1 MERFFRCACTY
12 IYHEKSGKFKHYK
25 ITFSGNGNEHLFTA
39 LTSVAGLLSNQSQ
52 MVGFWVSGGFRGAT
66 WLDVKIILAAGIPGF
81 LAAVLLAPKINV
93 ISLGDD
99 MATGL
104 GIHPQRVRFI
114 TILLMIPLCA
124 AAVVVGK
131 TIGFVGLMI
140 PQTIRLFAGT
150 DYRRV
155 IPLSFLCGAVL
166 LTYADIAA
174 RMIYQPYEVPIGIFT
189 AMLGVPF
196 FYTWRERSGDDA
208 YEKRKQQFCVRDRI
222 IFCAILLGLCWGSYE
237 ISVHEVIA
245 TLLGN
250 GTKIQNT
257 AIFGIRLPRI
267 LLGIFVAA
275 GLAISG
281 GVLQTMTRNELADP
295 GIIGINAGGATAAV
309 LFIQFQTN
317 AYFSELGTF
326 SIYLLPL
333 MAISGALA
341 AAFCIYFLSSRK
353 GLKPKRLLLTGIGIN
368 AGLNAF
374 ITFLCSREVL
384 GITTG

>member
-1 MERFFRCACTY
+1 M
-12 IYHEKSGKFKHYK
+12 
-25 ITFSGNGNEHLFTA
+25 
-39 LTSVAGLLSNQSQ
+39 
-52 MVGFWVSGGFRGAT
+52 M
-66 WLDVKIILAAGIPGF
+66 
-81 LAAVLLAPKINV
+81 
-93 ISLGDD
+93 
-99 MATGL
+99 
-104 GIHPQRVRFI
+104 
-114 TILLMIPLCA
+114 
-124 AAVVVGK
+124 
-131 TIGFVGLMI
+131 
-140 PQTIRLFAGT
+140 
-150 DYRRV
+150 
-155 IPLSFLCGAVL
+155 
-166 LTYADIAA
+166 
-174 RMIYQPYEVPIGIFT
+174 RMK
-189 AMLGVPF
+189 
-196 FYTWRERSGDDA
+196 
-208 YEKRKQQFCVRDRI
+208 KRKTAVFACVI
-222 IFCAILLGLCWGSYE
+222 VLFFCAILLGLCWGSYE

-374 ITFLCSREVL
+374 ITFFMFKGGPGDYNRVMIWTSGSLWGAGWAYVRALVPVILLGGAYIFYKGRMLDALSFRMKRRSAGEYRLNGSGKNCCSVQLFLRVRRLHLPEISAL
-384 GITTG
+384 LDCLRRMQQKRLLETDTGYHCFLHR

>member
-1 MERFFRCACTY
+1 M
-12 IYHEKSGKFKHYK
+12 
-25 ITFSGNGNEHLFTA
+25 
-39 LTSVAGLLSNQSQ
+39 
-52 MVGFWVSGGFRGAT
+52 M
-66 WLDVKIILAAGIPGF
+66 
-81 LAAVLLAPKINV
+81 
-93 ISLGDD
+93 
-99 MATGL
+99 
-104 GIHPQRVRFI
+104 
-114 TILLMIPLCA
+114 
-124 AAVVVGK
+124 
-131 TIGFVGLMI
+131 
-140 PQTIRLFAGT
+140 
-150 DYRRV
+150 
-155 IPLSFLCGAVL
+155 
-166 LTYADIAA
+166 
-174 RMIYQPYEVPIGIFT
+174 RMK
-189 AMLGVPF
+189 
-196 FYTWRERSGDDA
+196 
-208 YEKRKQQFCVRDRI
+208 KRKTAVFACVI
-222 IFCAILLGLCWGSYE
+222 VLFFCAILLGLCWGSYE

-374 ITFLCSREVL
+374 ITFFMFKGGPGDYNRVILLGGAYIFYKGRMLDALSFSDETAIGWGISIERERKKMLLCAVILAGASTAFAGNIGFIGLLAPHAAKKVVGNGHRVSLLLASLIAAVMLIFADTVAGNLFSPIEIPA
-384 GITTG
+384 GIAVSLVGVPYFVYLMWKE

>member
-1 MERFFRCACTY
+1 M
-12 IYHEKSGKFKHYK
+12 
-25 ITFSGNGNEHLFTA
+25 
-39 LTSVAGLLSNQSQ
+39 
-52 MVGFWVSGGFRGAT
+52 M
-66 WLDVKIILAAGIPGF
+66 
-81 LAAVLLAPKINV
+81 
-93 ISLGDD
+93 
-99 MATGL
+99 
-104 GIHPQRVRFI
+104 
-114 TILLMIPLCA
+114 
-124 AAVVVGK
+124 
-131 TIGFVGLMI
+131 
-140 PQTIRLFAGT
+140 
-150 DYRRV
+150 
-155 IPLSFLCGAVL
+155 
-166 LTYADIAA
+166 
-174 RMIYQPYEVPIGIFT
+174 RMK
-189 AMLGVPF
+189 
-196 FYTWRERSGDDA
+196 
-208 YEKRKQQFCVRDRI
+208 KRKTAVFACVI
-222 IFCAILLGLCWGSYE
+222 VLFFCAILLGLCWGSYE

-374 ITFLCSREVL
+374 ITFFMFKGGPGDYNRVMIWTSGSLWGAGWAYVRALVPVILLGGAYIFYKGRMLDALSFRMKRRLAGEFPSSVNGKKCCSVQLFLQVHRLHLPEISAL
-384 GITTG
+384 SDCLRRMQQKRSLETDTGYHCFLHR

>member
-1 MERFFRCACTY
+1 M
-12 IYHEKSGKFKHYK
+12 
-25 ITFSGNGNEHLFTA
+25 
-39 LTSVAGLLSNQSQ
+39 
-52 MVGFWVSGGFRGAT
+52 M
-66 WLDVKIILAAGIPGF
+66 
-81 LAAVLLAPKINV
+81 
-93 ISLGDD
+93 
-99 MATGL
+99 
-104 GIHPQRVRFI
+104 
-114 TILLMIPLCA
+114 
-124 AAVVVGK
+124 
-131 TIGFVGLMI
+131 
-140 PQTIRLFAGT
+140 
-150 DYRRV
+150 
-155 IPLSFLCGAVL
+155 
-166 LTYADIAA
+166 
-174 RMIYQPYEVPIGIFT
+174 RMK
-189 AMLGVPF
+189 
-196 FYTWRERSGDDA
+196 
-208 YEKRKQQFCVRDRI
+208 KRKTAVFACVI
-222 IFCAILLGLCWGSYE
+222 VLFFCAILLGLCWGSYE

-374 ITFLCSREVL
+374 ITFFMFKGGPGDYNRVMIWTSGSLWGAGWAYVRALVPVILLGGAYIFYKGRMLDALSFSDETAIGWGISIERERKKCCSVQLFLREHRL
-384 GITTG
+384 HLLEISALSDCLRRMQQKSCWKRTPGITASCVFDRCSHADFCRYGRRKFIFTNRNPGGNCGVAGWCTVFCIPDVEGVARIWKQ

>member
-1 MERFFRCACTY
+1 M
-12 IYHEKSGKFKHYK
+12 
-25 ITFSGNGNEHLFTA
+25 
-39 LTSVAGLLSNQSQ
+39 
-52 MVGFWVSGGFRGAT
+52 M
-66 WLDVKIILAAGIPGF
+66 
-81 LAAVLLAPKINV
+81 
-93 ISLGDD
+93 
-99 MATGL
+99 
-104 GIHPQRVRFI
+104 
-114 TILLMIPLCA
+114 
-124 AAVVVGK
+124 
-131 TIGFVGLMI
+131 
-140 PQTIRLFAGT
+140 
-150 DYRRV
+150 
-155 IPLSFLCGAVL
+155 
-166 LTYADIAA
+166 
-174 RMIYQPYEVPIGIFT
+174 RMK
-189 AMLGVPF
+189 
-196 FYTWRERSGDDA
+196 
-208 YEKRKQQFCVRDRI
+208 KRKTAVFACVI
-222 IFCAILLGLCWGSYE
+222 VLFFCAILLGLCWGSYE

-257 AIFGIRLPRI
+257 AIFGIRLLRI

-374 ITFLCSREVL
+374 ITFFMFKGGPGDYNRVMIWTSGSLWGAGWAYVRALVPVILLGGAYIFYKGRMLDALSFSDETAIGWGISIERERKKMLLCAVILAGASTAFAGNIGFIGLLAPHAAKKVVGNGHRVSLLLASLIAAVMLIFADTVAGNLFSPIEIPA
-384 GITTG
+384 GIAVSLVGVPYFVYLMWKE

>member
-1 MERFFRCACTY
+1 M
-12 IYHEKSGKFKHYK
+12 
-25 ITFSGNGNEHLFTA
+25 
-39 LTSVAGLLSNQSQ
+39 
-52 MVGFWVSGGFRGAT
+52 M
-66 WLDVKIILAAGIPGF
+66 
-81 LAAVLLAPKINV
+81 
-93 ISLGDD
+93 
-99 MATGL
+99 
-104 GIHPQRVRFI
+104 
-114 TILLMIPLCA
+114 
-124 AAVVVGK
+124 
-131 TIGFVGLMI
+131 
-140 PQTIRLFAGT
+140 
-150 DYRRV
+150 
-155 IPLSFLCGAVL
+155 
-166 LTYADIAA
+166 
-174 RMIYQPYEVPIGIFT
+174 RMK
-189 AMLGVPF
+189 
-196 FYTWRERSGDDA
+196 
-208 YEKRKQQFCVRDRI
+208 KRKTAVFACVI
-222 IFCAILLGLCWGSYE
+222 VLFFCAILLGLCWGSYE

-309 LFIQFQTN
+309 LFI
-317 AYFSELGTF
+317 
-326 SIYLLPL
+326 LLPL

-374 ITFLCSREVL
+374 ITFFMFKGGPGDYNRVMIWTSGSLWGAGWAYVRALVPVILLGGAYIFYKGRMLDALSFSDETAIGWGISIERERKKMLLCAVILAGASTAFAGNIGFVGLLAPHAAKKIVGNGHRVSLLLASLIAAVMLIFADTVARNLFSPIEIPV
-384 GITTG
+384 GIAVSLVGVPYFVYLMWKE